1 MTGRTARNEFGTV
14 SRRATPKLGAYTAL
28 AGVGL
33 LAALVVGRPELA
45 ALAAPFALVLVAG
58 LSLSAEPKIERTAFE
73 LDRER
78 ALEDE
83 AVEATLILRTE
94 RPIGRLEVLLDLPDG
109 VEAEGGNPQIV
120 RLDWDQRREL
130 GFDLRCARWGG
141 YVLGDFV
148 LRSPEV
154 F

>member
-58 LSLSAEPKIERTAFE
+58 LSLAAEPKLEGAAFE

-83 AVEATLILRTE
+83 TVEATLILRTE
-94 RPIGRLEVLLDLPDG
+94 RPIGRLELLLDLPEG
-109 VEAEGGNPQIV
+109 LEAERENPQVI
-120 RLDWDQRREL
+120 RLDWGQRRGVGL
-130 GFDLRCARWGG
+130 PPPRARWG
-141 YVLGDFV
+141 
-148 LRSPEV
+148 
-154 F
+154 